1 MAYKGFKG
9 SGMNSAHSRRI
20 SQKELAILAG
30 LYAQKMM
37 IDFQEAAQKV
47 SDKEDAELRERMD
60 ANETSN
66 MV

>member
-9 SGMNSAHSRRI
+9 SGMNSAHRRKT
-20 SQKELAILAG
+20 SQKELAMLAG
-30 LYAQKMM
+30 LYAQKM
-37 IDFQEAAQKV
+37 ILDFQEAAQKV

-60 ANETSN
+60 ANETSD

>member
-1 MAYKGFKG
+1 
-9 SGMNSAHSRRI
+9 MNSAHSRRT

-37 IDFQEAAQKV
+37 IDFQEAAKKV

>member
-1 MAYKGFKG
+1 MVVAYKGFKG
-9 SGMNSAHSRRI
+9 SGMNSAHSRRT

-47 SDKEDAELRERMD
+47 SDKEDAELREGIDTKDEM
-60 ANETSN
+60 
-66 MV
+66 

>member
-9 SGMNSAHSRRI
+9 SGMNSAHGRKI
-20 SQKELAILAG
+20 SQKELAILAD

-37 IDFQEAAQKV
+37 LDFQKAAKKV
-47 SDKEDAELRERMD
+47 SDKEDAELRERMG